1 MDGRWFHAATMFRR
15 LPKLGLFRCTR
26 TYIGKVGHG
35 STLLNMAGDRLELAP
50 AERKGEVISD
60 GAFAIR

>member
-1 MDGRWFHAATMFRR
+1 MFRR